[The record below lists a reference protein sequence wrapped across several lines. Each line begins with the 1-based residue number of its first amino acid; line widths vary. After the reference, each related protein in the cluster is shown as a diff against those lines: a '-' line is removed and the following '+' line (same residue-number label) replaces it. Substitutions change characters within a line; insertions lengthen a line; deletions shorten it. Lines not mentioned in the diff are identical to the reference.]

1 MNEGPPS
8 MPALVGVINLSPESP
23 NADSVAQGVEP
34 VLRKAAAYRGLGA
47 RYVEIGARSTA
58 ADAPVVDEGEEQRRL
73 LPALAALKGAGFR
86 VSVDTWSAQTA
97 ARAVEGGADL
107 LNFLGTDF
115 SAELRGALAG
125 SSADFVTA
133 YMPYGD
139 PYRMREAPEPI
150 GSIEGMLAH
159 FHASMAAL
167 GLPRERVVV
176 DPNIGVLHPKL
187 RADRMAAIRYRMHVL
202 HALPRLR
209 APGWRVMVDHTRRD
223 GELSRVVWAAC
234 LLEVGP
240 EFIRT
245 HDAEVFAEL
254 LGRAV
259 GY

>member
-1 MNEGPPS
+1 
-8 MPALVGVINLSPESP
+8 
-23 NADSVAQGVEP
+23 
-34 VLRKAAAYRGLGA
+34 
-47 RYVEIGARSTA
+47 
-58 ADAPVVDEGEEQRRL
+58 VVDEGEEQRRL
-73 LPALAALKGAGFR
+73 LPALAALKGAGVR

-97 ARAVEGGADL
+97 TRAVEGGADL
-107 LNFLGTDF
+107 VNFLGTEF

-125 SSADFVTA
+125 SPADFVIA

-139 PYRMREAPEPI
+139 PYQMREAPEPI
-150 GSIEGMLAH
+150 GTIEGMLAH

-176 DPNIGVLHPKL
+176 DPNIGVLHPRL
-187 RADRMAAIRYRMHVL
+187 RADRVAAIRYRMHVL
-202 HALPRLR
+202 HALPQLR

-223 GELSRVVWAAC
+223 GDMSRAVWAAC
-234 LLEVGP
+234 LIEVGP

-254 LGRAV
+254 LERPV

>member
-1 MNEGPPS
+1 MNERAAS
-8 MPALVGVINLSPESP
+8 SPALVGVINLSPESP

-34 VLRKAAAYRGLGA
+34 VLRKAEEYRGLGT

-58 ADAPVVDEGEEQRRL
+58 VDSPAVDEAEEQRRL
-73 LPALAALKGAGFR
+73 LPALGALKEHGYL

-107 LNFLGTDF
+107 VNFLGTDF
-115 SAELRGALAG
+115 SAELRGALA
-125 SSADFVTA
+125 SSAADFVIA

-139 PYRMREAPEPI
+139 PYRMRSAPEPI

-159 FHASMAAL
+159 FEASMAAL

-176 DPNIGVLHPKL
+176 DPNIGVLHPAL
-187 RADRMAAIRYRMHVL
+187 RADRVAAIRYRMHVL

-209 APGWRVMVDHTRRD
+209 ELGCRVMVDHTRRD
-223 GELSRVVWAAC
+223 GDMSRVVWAAC

-254 LGRAV
+254 LGRPV